1 MIKQNLLSALPF
13 FTSQFQQTFRH
24 PAAQGQTDKLS
35 LLCRYSRMLPFLI
48 KKTPAATPN
57 QILLCKKDGS
67 EAIKIDPLLTIATAT
82 VDGIGYIYH
91 EGQVDISTPST
102 SVNKYT
108 GDTSDKPTTWD
119 GAGTTT
125 YANFVGSGGYFYLD
139 ISIGSPATRYFSE
152 LLYIADV
159 PEFPEEPDGCGF
171 AYIRI
176 EAVSTCPIGDK
187 LPNDP
192 LVAQKVFIKNGSV
205 NGPQYP
211 IERNV
216 AEDGNGNESPLWSKM
231 RKLYGI
237 RFLCSEAVADW
248 AASLPLYY
256 GVIGPVN
263 VTDETGWQA
272 AGWVESVAVEWPEEY
287 SGIVA
292 EVEVRW
298 YVEAVVQ
305 TACC

>member
-1 MIKQNLLSALPF
+1 MIKQNLLTALPF
-13 FTSQFQQTFRH
+13 YEAQFQQTFRH
-24 PAAQGQTDKLS
+24 PAAQGNNDKLAI
-35 LLCRYSRMLPFLI
+35 LCRYSRMLPFLI
-48 KKTPAATPN
+48 KNTPAAAPN
-57 QILLCKKDGS
+57 AVWLCKADGLS
-67 EAIKIDPLLTIATAT
+67 AIKIDSLLTLSTTT
-82 VDGIGYIYH
+82 VDGIGYVYH
-91 EGQVDISTPST
+91 EGQLDIPTPST
-102 SVNKYT
+102 SVPKYSA
-108 GDTSDKPTTWD
+108 DSSDNPRIWD
-119 GAGTTT
+119 GDGNTT
-125 YANFVGSGGYFYLD
+125 YAAFVGSGGYFYLD
-139 ISIGSPATRYFSE
+139 VSIGSPGNRYFSE

-159 PEFPEEPDGCGF
+159 PEFPEQPDGCGF

-176 EAVSTCPIGDK
+176 EAVSTCPIGNK

-192 LVAQKVFIKNGSV
+192 LVSQKIFIKNGSV
-205 NGPQYP
+205 SSPQYP

-216 AEDGNGNESPLWSKM
+216 AEDGNGNEAPLWSKM

-256 GVIGPVN
+256 GITGPVN

-272 AGWVESVAVEWPEEY
+272 AGWVESVSVDWPEEY

-292 EVEVRW
+292 DVELRW
-298 YVEAVVQ
+298 YIEAVTQ